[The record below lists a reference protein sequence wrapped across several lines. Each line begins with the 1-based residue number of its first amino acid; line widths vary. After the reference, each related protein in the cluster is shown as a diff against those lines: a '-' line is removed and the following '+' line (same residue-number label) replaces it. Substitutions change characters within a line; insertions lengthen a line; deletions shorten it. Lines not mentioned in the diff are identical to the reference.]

1 MLAVLRLSHR
11 VFRDKRIST
20 HLALTARAF
29 GAKKFYYTGDHDNH
43 LEESVERVCEE
54 WGGKLSVKHIKSP
67 WNLIEEWKKEGGV
80 VVHLTMYGIDLN
92 DKLSELKSKNDILIV
107 VGGIKVPG
115 AIYELTDYN
124 IAIGNQPHSEV
135 AALAVFLDQIS
146 ESKARAKQ
154 FKNARNVITPSA
166 DGKRMDRNEG

>member
-29 GAKKFYYTGDHDNH
+29 GAEEFYYTGDHDNH

-54 WGGKLSVKHIKSP
+54 WGGDLKVKHIRSP
-67 WNLIEEWKKEGGV
+67 WNFIEEWKNEGGV

-92 DKLSELKSKNDILIV
+92 DKMLELKSKSNLLIV

-146 ESKARAKQ
+146 ESKARTKQ
-154 FKNARNVITPSA
+154 FKNAKNVITPSA
-166 DGKRMDRNEG
+166 DGKEMDRNEG

>member
-29 GAKKFYYTGDHDNH
+29 GADEFYYTGEHDSH
-43 LEESVERVCEE
+43 LEESVERMCNE
-54 WGGKLSVKHIKSP
+54 WGGNTKVEHIESP
-67 WNLIEEWKKEGGV
+67 WGFIEQWKNSGGTI
-80 VVHLTMYGIDLN
+80 VHLTMYGIDLT
-92 DKLSELKSKNDILIV
+92 DKLFELKQKEKLLIV
-107 VGGIKVPG
+107 VGGVKVPG

-135 AALAVFLDQIS
+135 AALGIFLDQIS
-146 ESKARAKQ
+146 DSKARKKRFENAK
-154 FKNARNVITPSA
+154 NVITPSE
-166 DGKRMDRNEG
+166 DGKKMEKIE

>member
-29 GAKKFYYTGDHDNH
+29 GADEFYYTGEHDTH
-43 LEESVERVCEE
+43 LEESVVKICQE
-54 WGGKLSVKHIKSP
+54 WGGELKIEHIQSP
-67 WNLIEEWKKEGGV
+67 WNLIENWKESGGIII
-80 VVHLTMYGIDLN
+80 HLTMYGIDLN
-92 DKLSELKSKNDILIV
+92 DKLAELKNKKRMLVV
-107 VGGIKVPG
+107 VGGVKVPG
-115 AIYELTDYN
+115 AVYELTDYN

-146 ESKARAKQ
+146 GSKARKRE
-154 FKNARNVITPSA
+154 FKNAKNVITPSEN
-166 DGKRMDRNEG
+166 GKKVDKVE

>member
-29 GAKKFYYTGDHDNH
+29 GADEFHYTGEHDTH
-43 LEESVERVCEE
+43 LEGSIERMCED
-54 WGGKLSVKHIKSP
+54 WGGNIKVEHIESP
-67 WNLIEEWKKEGGV
+67 WNLIQRWKDLGGTI
-80 VVHLTMYGIDLN
+80 VHLTMYGIDLT
-92 DKLSELKSKNDILIV
+92 DKLTELRRKDKLLIV
-107 VGGIKVPG
+107 VGGVKVSG
-115 AIYELTDYN
+115 AIYELADYN

-146 ESKARAKQ
+146 GSKARKRKFENAK
-154 FKNARNVITPSA
+154 NVITPSEE
-166 DGKRMDRNEG
+166 GKIMEKVE